1 MIQVSGKGKG
11 KAAYQVD
18 FVPLSPKDLEAEMK
32 KEIDHVAST
41 LSVNVRIVLPSNML
55 LHRCCNPKHG

>member
-18 FVPLSPKDLEAEMK
+18 YMPLSPKDLEAEMK
-32 KEIDHVAST
+32 KEIEHVASA
-41 LSVNVRIVLPSNML
+41 LSVNVRIVSHAHL
-55 LHRCCNPKHG
+55 LHPQTRLTM